1 MTPLLRST
9 AVFAFFGL
17 FVAAM
22 VHAQHTAMP
31 AGMSHEQHMA
41 QIKKDAEMKQHGN
54 LAMGFD
60 QDKTTH
66 HFNLT
71 ADGGSIAAD
80 ANDPTDGASRD
91 QIRAHL
97 MEIAMAFRQGD
108 FQKPFMTHSEVPPG
122 VPTMQR
128 LKTEIVYAFEE
139 TARGGMV
146 RISTANAEARAA
158 LHEFLTY
165 QIKEHATGD
174 SVSLQ
179 NGAAHTPEH
188 GTQTG
193 GAYAAPA
200 TQADHFGR
208 HFDNADEWAK
218 SFDDAA
224 RDEWQMPARVIDA
237 LQLKSGQVV
246 ADVGAGT
253 GYFTVRLAKSP
264 AAPRVYAVDIEP
276 SMVEYVKQRAV
287 REGLK
292 NVVAVQAGADR
303 TNLPEPVDL
312 VLVVDTVPSHPGP
325 GGVLHGAEGPHETG
339 RAARRRRLPQ
349 GLARWTARGV
359 PLHSRPNQRGTG
371 PGGPFVADEP
381 RLPAPADLPGLRRE
395 IKPIGPHLESR
406 DRHHGG

>member
-1 MTPLLRST
+1 MTMSPLVRST
-9 AVFAFFGL
+9 AFFAFFGL
-17 FVAAM
+17 FLAPMA
-22 VHAQHTAMP
+22 HAQHTAMP

-41 QIKKDAEMKQHGN
+41 QMKKDAEMKQHGN

-71 ADGGSIAAD
+71 ADGGSIAVEATD
-80 ANDPTDGASRD
+80 ATDGASRD

-97 MEIAMAFRQGD
+97 REIAVAFRQGD
-108 FQKPFMTHSEVPPG
+108 FQKPSMTHSEVPPG
-122 VPTMQR
+122 VLAMQR
-128 LKTEIVYAFEE
+128 LKAEIAYTFEE
-139 TARGGMV
+139 TARGGIV
-146 RISTANAEARAA
+146 RISTRNAEARAA

-174 SVSLQ
+174 PVSLQ
-179 NGAAHTPEH
+179 NGAANSPDQ
-188 GTQTG
+188 GAQTG
-193 GAYAAPA
+193 GAHAAPA

-218 SFDDAA
+218 SFDDPA

-237 LQLKSGQVV
+237 LQLKSGQLV
-246 ADVGAGT
+246 ADIGAGT

-276 SMVEYVKQRAV
+276 SMVEYVKKRAV

-312 VLVVDTVPSHPGP
+312 VLVVDTYHHIPNRVAYFTALKAHLKPGARLAIVDFRKDSPSGP
-325 GGVLHGAEGPHETG
+325 PVEFRFTPDQISAELRNAGFALQTSHDFLPHQIFLVYGV
-339 RAARRRRLPQ
+339 
-349 GLARWTARGV
+349 
-359 PLHSRPNQRGTG
+359 
-371 PGGPFVADEP
+371 
-381 RLPAPADLPGLRRE
+381 
-395 IKPIGPHLESR
+395 K
-406 DRHHGG
+406 

>member
-1 MTPLLRST
+1 MTSLFRPM
-9 AVFAFFGL
+9 AVFAFYGL
-17 FVAAM
+17 FFAPIA
-22 VHAQHTAMP
+22 HAQHTAMP

-41 QIKKDAEMKQHGN
+41 QMKKDAEMKQHGN
-54 LAMGFD
+54 VAMGFD

-66 HFNLT
+66 HFTLT
-71 ADGGSIAAD
+71 ADGGSIAVD
-80 ANDPTDGASRD
+80 ANDPADGASRD

-97 MEIAMAFRQGD
+97 KEIAAAFGKGD

-122 VPTMQR
+122 VPTLQR
-128 LKTEIVYAFEE
+128 LKTAITYTFTE
-139 TARGGMV
+139 TTRGGIV
-146 RISTANAEARAA
+146 RISTANVEARSA

-174 SVSLQ
+174 PVSLQ
-179 NGAAHTPEH
+179 SAPGHLPDHGA
-188 GTQTG
+188 QTG
-193 GAYAAPA
+193 GAHGAPA

-218 SFDDAA
+218 SFDDPA

-237 LQLKSGQVV
+237 LQLKSGQLV
-246 ADVGAGT
+246 ADIGAGT

-292 NVVAVQAGADR
+292 NVVAVRAGTDR

-312 VLVVDTVPSHPGP
+312 VLVVDTYHHIPNRVAYFTALKASMKPGARLAIVDFRKGAPSGP
-325 GGVLHGAEGPHETG
+325 PEEFRFTPDQISAELAQAGFALQTSHDF
-339 RAARRRRLPQ
+339 LPRQ
-349 GLARWTARGV
+349 IFLVYGL
-359 PLHSRPNQRGTG
+359 
-371 PGGPFVADEP
+371 
-381 RLPAPADLPGLRRE
+381 
-395 IKPIGPHLESR
+395 K
-406 DRHHGG
+406 